1 MELKTIS
8 TSQGVLKV
16 IERLKN
22 IWKIECYVCRNE
34 LGLFY
39 VKIYPLP
46 ECEKDFDK
54 ENFMITCFTNEN
66 LVLKLVEIKKERH
79 RGLLIFEY
87 TKLLSLSE
95 RIISLQPQDYSKLI
109 RNILDSLFKVH
120 KSNIIHGNI
129 SPETIFVSES
139 LETVLSSFEFST
151 PIEEVQEQRLNG
163 LPYITHQ
170 SIETM
175 APEILG
181 SGFDID
187 FSIDMWGLGCI
198 IYQIVCKTKPFL
210 LLEDQKTG
218 KYCEINTQDPMWNAV
233 IKRLL
238 IVDPRF
244 RGNCQ
249 EILALINT
257 PVPNEA
263 KVPWSLSSVLIKS
276 TNSWVK
282 LLTQDANTVMDSFIF
297 GKLISK
303 ALENPNKI
311 PKFYSSLIKRHIY
324 KPRVCLKCLALLH
337 KYMYVSELDNITT
350 RINEFLDIV
359 QMTWT
364 MTKSI
369 SQKFISET
377 GKKTIVQY
385 MEIIREKYR
394 IHSEYRINC
403 DWSSVGTLEAKIIR
417 DLLSYYKSITRFSIY
432 IFELSDF
439 TEIYTDIVKIIL
451 SEQQELGLI
460 LCKELEEINNLEATH
475 DFFKTNRKNVEL
487 IHQVYIKRPYLE
499 IPYTDYLHSNAYA
512 SIAKSEILF
521 VESSVSERK
530 LSVNSS
536 ESFIFSEPGLIESIK
551 DDFTISNPEDL
562 EFEEVIGKGSSC
574 TVFKGKYREQQVA
587 IKLMKQLTNKN
598 AYMKEFYREI
608 ETLSKIRHVNLVG
621 YIGACIGEKS
631 CIVMEYCTGKTLFNL
646 LHERRDTNVSLSQRI
661 KFAKDISEGM
671 AYLHSLTPPIIHRD
685 LKSLNLLLSEPV
697 NCPQDFPTVKIT
709 DFGVSRTISTEMM
722 TGHIGTCHWM
732 APEILKDLPYGL
744 PSDVYSFGI
753 VLWEILSR
761 VTPYKGTNNAVIPF
775 QVINHG
781 RRPDLKLIPENIP
794 KALISLMVK
803 CWDVNPL
810 ERPTFI
816 EITKILDNMHE
827 LLIP

>member
-8 TSQGVLKV
+8 SSQGVLKV
-16 IERLKN
+16 VERLKN

-39 VKIYPLP
+39 VKVYPMP
-46 ECEKDFDK
+46 ECEKSFDK
-54 ENFMITCFTNEN
+54 ENFMINCYESDN
-66 LVLKLVEIKKERH
+66 LVLKLIESKKNKH
-79 RGLLIFEY
+79 QGFLIFVY
-87 TKLLSLSE
+87 NGLISLSE
-95 RIISLQPQDYSKLI
+95 RLKILQPQDYSNLV
-109 RNILDSLFKVH
+109 RNLLNSLQSIH
-120 KSNIIHGNI
+120 DSNIIHGNI
-129 SPETIFVSES
+129 SLETIFVSES
-139 LETVLSSFEFST
+139 LETKISGFEFST
-151 PIEEVQEQRLNG
+151 PIEEVRELRLNG
-163 LPYITHQ
+163 LPYNTHQ
-170 SIETM
+170 FIENM

-181 SGFDID
+181 SGFEID

-198 IYQIVCKTKPFL
+198 IYQIVCKNKPFS

-218 KYCEINTQDPMWNAV
+218 KYADISTQDTMWNAV

-257 PVPNEA
+257 PIPNEG
-263 KVPWSLSSVLIKS
+263 KVPWSLSSMLIKS

-282 LLTQDANTVMDSFIF
+282 LLTQDSNTSLDSFIF

-311 PKFYSSLIKRHIY
+311 PKFYDSLIKRQIY
-324 KPRVCLKCLALLH
+324 KPKVCLKCLVLLH
-337 KYMYVSELDNITT
+337 KYIYMSELDKISS
-350 RINEFLDIV
+350 RVNEFLDIV

-364 MTKSI
+364 MYQGKRK
-369 SQKFISET
+369 QKFICEAA
-377 GKKTIVQY
+377 KKAIILYMTIL
-385 MEIIREKYR
+385 REKFR
-394 IHSEYRINC
+394 IHSEYKINC
-403 DWSSVGTLEAKIIR
+403 DWSSVNSLEINKIK
-417 DLLSYYKSITRFSIY
+417 DLLSYYKSITKFSIH
-432 IFELSDF
+432 IFSLPDF
-439 TEIYTDIVKIIL
+439 TEIYADIVKTIL

-460 LCKELEEINNLEATH
+460 LSKEIYETQNMEVMY
-475 DFFKTNRKNVEL
+475 DFFKTNEKNVEL
-487 IHQVYIKRPYLE
+487 IHQVYIKKPYLE
-499 IPYTDYLHSNAYA
+499 IPYTNYLHSNAYV
-512 SIAKSEILF
+512 SRIKSDIPF
-521 VESSVSERK
+521 TESSVSERK

-536 ESFIFSEPGLIESIK
+536 ESFVFSEPELVESSK
-551 DDFTISNPEDL
+551 EDFTISDPEDL

-646 LHERRDTNVSLSQRI
+646 LHERRDLSLSWDQRI

-671 AYLHSLTPPIIHRD
+671 AYLHSSSPPIIHRD

-697 NCPQDFPTVKIT
+697 NGPEDFPTIKIT
-709 DFGVSRTISTEMM
+709 DFGVSRTISNDMM
-722 TGHIGTCHWM
+722 TGHVGTCHWM

-753 VLWEILSR
+753 VLWEILTR
-761 VTPYKGTNNAVIPF
+761 VTPYKGTVNTAIPF

-781 RRPDLKLIPENIP
+781 RRPDLRLIPENCP
-794 KALISLMVK
+794 KDLIGLMIK
-803 CWDVNPL
+803 CWDSNPL

-816 EITKILDNMHE
+816 EISNTLEYIHE
-827 LLIP
+827 